1 MILGI
6 FIEPNYLLKK
16 YIINWKKKFGK
27 LNHKFKYVKH
37 PPHLTILTIN
47 LENRKYEIQK
57 IINNIKILKLE
68 KFIIQASSKKIFFND
83 IITGGDTIVI
93 DVKKNKNLLNMQK
106 NIADKLIFLNK
117 PSHKE
122 KYFSNIHNLNYK
134 KYGYPYIG
142 KIWSPH
148 FTICS
153 LNKNFKNKELVNDFM
168 NEKILFNFKLNK
180 ISIWEIKKDDHKK
193 IKDIYFK

>member
-6 FIEPNYLLKK
+6 FIEPNNLLKK
-16 YIINWKKKFGK
+16 YIINWKNKFRK
-27 LNHKFKYVKH
+27 LNHKLKYVKH

-47 LENRKYEIQK
+47 LENRKYEIQR

-106 NIADKLIFLNK
+106 NIADELIFLNK
-117 PSHKE
+117 PSYKE

-153 LNKNFKNKELVNDFM
+153 LNKNFKNKEIVNEFM

-180 ISIWEIKKDDHKK
+180 ISVWEIKKDDHKNK
-193 IKDIYFK
+193 GYIF